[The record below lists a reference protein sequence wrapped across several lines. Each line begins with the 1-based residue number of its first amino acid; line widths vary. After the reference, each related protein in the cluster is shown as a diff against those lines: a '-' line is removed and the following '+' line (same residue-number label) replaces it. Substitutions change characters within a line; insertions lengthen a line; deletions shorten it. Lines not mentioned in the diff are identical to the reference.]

1 MKHVTLRGSRGA
13 RSLLLIAS
21 LCMGQACDKEEVVA
35 NAESTS
41 SPSGP
46 AAGAEPAAFA
56 SYDRHFDLWEHAH
69 LGEIDQQGLY
79 IEFGTPA
86 RQKYTF
92 GDWRSG
98 WGKEGAT
105 STDRFNY
112 AVGDSS
118 RVYFFHDKSEPL
130 TLRVRMR
137 PAGSAVVTPYMNNA
151 ALPAVKIAGAEFKD
165 YDVAVPADK
174 VVAGENR
181 LMFRFGG
188 TVEAEGEARAAAVAS
203 VRVIKG
209 TPAPSVYAPP
219 HFGELRTELPVG
231 GVQRRALAVRSPT
244 ALTFYLDIPK
254 DAKLGFGVGIAGQK
268 GAPTGKGAIARVTV
282 TPEGGTPK
290 ELLRAELKTVWRDE
304 LLDLK
309 SFGGKLC
316 RVELRIEGDVG
327 SGRAAW
333 STPVVLL
340 PKKALAKLDKPAKN
354 VVVLLIDTQRA
365 RSLKA
370 FNPSAREQTPALDQ
384 IAKEGAVLE
393 ATQAPENWTK
403 PSTASV
409 LTGLYPATHGAKTD
423 GSMLPSGATLIS
435 ESLKAAGF
443 TTASFIAN
451 GYVSDKFGF
460 NQGWDQYTNYIREK
474 RSTRA
479 ENVFKD
485 AGDWIEKNKG
495 KRFFAYVHTIDPH
508 VPYDPPEEY
517 LSLYAKGEYSGQI
530 SPRKTAEQ
538 LEQAKRVPPKITLTE
553 DDKQRLK
560 DLYSGL
566 VSSHDH
572 FLGLF
577 VQRLKK
583 LGVYDDTIFVIT
595 ADHGEEMNEH
605 GSWGHGHTVYQDLL
619 WIPYVVRFPGVV
631 PGNTRIKQA
640 TSSMSIFPTVMEA
653 VGVAPPNTLEDS
665 SVLSWLRGAPQNPM
679 PVAFSDF
686 LDDRRVIRSGR
697 WKFILR
703 GLNMTFFDLGTDP
716 TEQKEL
722 DRSKYPIAARYTT
735 IMLGQFLGARD
746 RRVWLKGEQGQGT
759 KLEKQ
764 NATIDETLREQLK
777 AIGYAG
783 DEPVKD
789 TN

>member
-1 MKHVTLRGSRGA
+1 MKQVCR
-13 RSLLLIAS
+13 LLLLLGSVWAV
-21 LCMGQACDKEEVVA
+21 QACDKKEEVA
-35 NAESTS
+35 NAEQ
-41 SPSGP
+41 SPAEAARS
-46 AAGAEPAAFA
+46 AGAEPAAFA
-56 SYDRHFDLWEHAH
+56 DHEKHFDLWEHAH
-69 LGEIDQQGLY
+69 LAEIDQQGLY
-79 IEFGTPA
+79 IELGTPA
-86 RQKYTF
+86 RPKFTF
-92 GDWRSG
+92 GDWRAG

-105 STDRFNY
+105 SADRFNY

-118 RVYFFHDKSEPL
+118 RIYFYSEKAEPL
-130 TLRVRMR
+130 TLRLRMK
-137 PAGSAVVTPYMNNA
+137 PVGSQVVTPYMNNQ
-151 ALPAVKIAGAEFKD
+151 ALPAVKLSGSDFKD

-174 VVAGENR
+174 VTAGENR
-181 LMFRFGG
+181 LMLRFGG
-188 TVEAEGEARAAAVAS
+188 TIEQDGEARAAAVAS

-209 TPAPSVYAPP
+209 TPAPGSFAPP
-219 HFGELRTELPVG
+219 HFTELRSEQSVG
-231 GVQRRALAVRSPT
+231 GTQRRALAVRSPT
-244 ALTFYLDIPK
+244 TLTYYLDIPAN
-254 DAKLGFGVGIAGQK
+254 AKLGFGVGIAGQK
-268 GAPTGKGAIARVTV
+268 GAPTGKGATGRVVV
-282 TPEGGTPK
+282 TPEGGTAK
-290 ELLRAELKTVWRDE
+290 ELLRADLKTTWRDE

-309 SFGGKLC
+309 SFAGKLC
-316 RVELRIEGDVG
+316 KVELIIEGDVG

-333 STPVVLL
+333 STPMILL
-340 PKKALAKLDKPAKN
+340 PKKELPKLDKTAKN
-354 VVVLLIDTQRA
+354 VIVVLIDTQRA

-370 FNPSAREQTPALDQ
+370 FNPSAREQTPAIDA

-423 GSMLPSGATLIS
+423 GAMLSSGATLMG
-435 ESLKAAGF
+435 ETFKAAGF
-443 TTASFIAN
+443 KTAGYIAN

-460 NQGWDQYTNYIREK
+460 DQGWDKYTNYIREK
-474 RSTRA
+474 KSTKA

-485 AGDWIEKNKG
+485 AGDWIEKNKD
-495 KRFFAYVHTIDPH
+495 KRFFAYIHTIDPH
-508 VPYDPPEEY
+508 VPYDPPEEF
-517 LSLYAKGEYSGQI
+517 LNLYAKGEYSGPI
-530 SPRKTAEQ
+530 SPRKTPDQ
-538 LEQAKRVPPKITLTE
+538 LEQAKRVPPKMVL
-553 DDKQRLK
+553 DDADKQRLK

-566 VSSHDH
+566 VSYHDH

-577 VQRLKK
+577 VQRMKK
-583 LGVYDDTIFVIT
+583 LGVWDDSIFVIT

-605 GSWGHGHTVYQDLL
+605 NSWGHGHTVYQDLL

-631 PGNTRIKQA
+631 PPGTRIKQA
-640 TSSMSIFPTVMEA
+640 TSSQSIFATVAEA
-653 VGVAPPNTLEDS
+653 AGVQAPNTLES
-665 SVLSWLRGAPQNPM
+665 PSLLSWLRGGAQQPM

-703 GLNMTFFDLGTDP
+703 GLNMTFFDLQSDP

-722 DRSKYPIAARYTT
+722 DRGKYPIAARYTT

-764 NATIDETLREQLK
+764 NANIDQTLRDQLK

-783 DEPVKD
+783 DEPAKD